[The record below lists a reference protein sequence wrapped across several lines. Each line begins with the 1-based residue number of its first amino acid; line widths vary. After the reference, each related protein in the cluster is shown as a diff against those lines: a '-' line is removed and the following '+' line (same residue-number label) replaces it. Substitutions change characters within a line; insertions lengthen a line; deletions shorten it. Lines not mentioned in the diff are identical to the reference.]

1 MSENNES
8 FAKLVYVGR
17 CAKVVKGG
25 RRFTFAAIVV
35 AGDQNG
41 RVGVGLGKAAEVL
54 DAREKAVAAARK
66 SMVRVPLREGRTLHH
81 DSYGKFG
88 SGKVYMRSAP
98 QGTGIIAGG
107 PIRAVCEAIGIKDV
121 VVKSVGSSNPHNMI
135 KAAIAALTHTKSPKN
150 YAEKRGL
157 TVGEIISRRESAFK
171 SKLQSSSE
179 AEVKP
184 EKAVAPKKV
193 APKAKKAAK
202 K

>member
-54 DAREKAVAAARK
+54 DAREKAVSAARK

-107 PIRAVCEAIGIKDV
+107 PVRAVCEALGIKDV

-135 KAAIAALTHTKSPKN
+135 KAAIAALTQTKSPKN

-171 SKLQSSSE
+171 SKSE
-179 AEVKP
+179 PSVEVDSKP
-184 EKAVAPKKV
+184 AKVVAAKKP
-193 APKAKKAAK
+193 APKAKKIAK